1 MKLKV
6 YESVKR
12 TKSIEGQRFEIING
26 YSKISDLQFWEENP
40 RIFSLLEKER
50 LENTVSK
57 NIIFVFLLIFLSFN
71 YADFLKPIPT

>member
-40 RIFSLLEKER
+40 RIFSFWK
-50 LENTVSK
+50 K
-57 NIIFVFLLIFLSFN
+57 K
-71 YADFLKPIPT
+71 D